1 MSAGGSLVFCVFDDE
16 ALFPA
21 LTQSLVGRIISGRTL
36 VARASRSTPGGRR
49 CEIAFI
55 GAAEKSRMDA
65 VLDAIA
71 EGVLS
76 MRNLGRFTRRGGMI
90 EPRR

>member
-1 MSAGGSLVFCVFDDE
+1 
-16 ALFPA
+16 
-21 LTQSLVGRIISGRTL
+21 
-36 VARASRSTPGGRR
+36 
-49 CEIAFI
+49 
-55 GAAEKSRMDA
+55 MDA